1 MKRRI
6 ACTLVILLALLCGC
20 QAPNPD
26 NFDEEEFRE
35 ELQEAMRDVVAD
47 SEEAVP
53 VIGGE
58 ESGSTVASEVTVD
71 FATIPDWSGEPS
83 VDMNGNV
90 PFFTDDFVE
99 VFSSGTLEFYS
110 DLDDLGRV
118 GECFACL
125 GLETMPAEGEQRG
138 EIGSIKPSGWHTVK
152 YPDVIPDL
160 YLYNRCHLIGWQLGA
175 ENDNELNLMTGTR
188 YLNVTGMLPY
198 ENQVADYIHDT
209 GNHVLYRVTPD
220 FRDSDLVARGLLIE
234 AKSVEDD
241 GCVFCVYCYNVQP
254 RIWISYAT
262 GISSEDT
269 FMNGE
274 VSCDA
279 CDEPCTDGC
288 SEGCD
293 GGCSA
298 KETDAYDS
306 TGEYRFVLNTHTM
319 KIHNADCGSVED
331 ISDANIAYTDKTY
344 EELVAEGYSP
354 CGRCHPER

>member
-26 NFDEEEFRE
+26 NIDEEEFRE

-47 SEEAVP
+47 SGEAIP

-71 FATIPDWSGEPS
+71 FAAIPDWSGEPS
-83 VDMNGNV
+83 VEVNGNV

-138 EIGSIKPSGWHTVK
+138 EIGAIKPSGWHTVK

-220 FRDSDLVARGLLIE
+220 FRGNDLVAHGLLIE

-254 RIWISYAT
+254 HIWISYAT

-269 FMNGE
+269 FVNGE
-274 VSCDA
+274 VSCP
-279 CDEPCTDGC
+279 CDESCTDGC
-288 SEGCD
+288 EEDCD
-293 GGCSA
+293 NECSA
-298 KETDAYDS
+298 EETDSYDS
-306 TGEYRFVLNTHTM
+306 VGEYRFVLNTNTM
-319 KIHNADCGSVED
+319 KIHTADCGSVED